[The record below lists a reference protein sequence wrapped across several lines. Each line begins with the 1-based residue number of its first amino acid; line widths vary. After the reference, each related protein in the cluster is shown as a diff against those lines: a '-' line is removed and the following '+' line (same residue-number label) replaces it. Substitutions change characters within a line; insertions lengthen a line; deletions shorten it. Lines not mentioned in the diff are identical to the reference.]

1 MKILLIAQYF
11 PPETGA
17 ATNRLLS
24 FARGFAL
31 KGHDVTV
38 LCEFPCYPSGK
49 IPEAY
54 RHKLYTKEQFENFE
68 VVRTYVI
75 PTKRKGLKSRLLNYA
90 SFMFSSLVVGL
101 FLKRPDVIIVS
112 SPPPTVGASAAI
124 VSFLKMTPLIG
135 DLRDLWPDYAIK
147 IGELKNKYAI
157 FCGRIVERIFY
168 WRCFAFVTISEGL
181 KRDLEKK
188 ISSKEVRIVM
198 NGSSIP
204 DLPAYDNRKADCF
217 TRPII
222 NVCYAGVV
230 GLLQPV
236 ADIVNAAKKTRDD
249 KTIKYT
255 IIGSGVKLE
264 ELKELARERNLS
276 NIDFTGDLRFNETN
290 ELMLKADIAVV
301 PLLDIE
307 EFKGAL
313 PSKFFDSMA
322 LGLPIILGVDGEARQ
337 ILEENRTGIYYKP
350 GSSEDLV
357 EKIYWLKAHPEEASC
372 MGEAGRRLV
381 YSSFPRSLQAER
393 MEQVVLEL
401 MKSR

>member
-1 MKILLIAQYF
+1 MKILLITQYF

-24 FARGFAL
+24 FARGFAV

-38 LCEFPCYPSGK
+38 LSEFPCYPSGK
-49 IPEAY
+49 VPEEY
-54 RHKLYTKEQFENFE
+54 RHKLYAKERFENFK

-75 PTKRKGLKSRLLNYA
+75 PTGRKGLRSRLLNYV
-90 SFMFSSLVVGL
+90 SFMFSSLIVGL
-101 FLKRPDVIIVS
+101 FLRRPNVIIVS

-124 VSFLKMTPLIG
+124 ISFLKMVPLIG

-157 FCGRIVERIFY
+157 ICGRIVERIFY

-181 KRDLEKK
+181 KSDLEKK

-204 DLPAYDNRKADCF
+204 DLPAYTNRKADCF
-217 TRPII
+217 SGPII

-236 ADIVNAAKKTRDD
+236 QDIVDAAQITRND

-264 ELKELARERNLS
+264 ELKELARERGLS
-276 NIDFTGDLRFNETN
+276 NIEFTGDLKFNETN
-290 ELMLKADIAVV
+290 ELMLTADIAVV

-322 LGLPIILGVDGEARQ
+322 LGLPVILGVDGEARQ

-357 EKIYWLKAHPEEASC
+357 EKIYWLKAHPEEARY

-381 YSSFPRSLQAER
+381 YNSFPRSLQAER
-393 MEQVVLEL
+393 MEQIVMEL
-401 MKSR
+401 MKSC